1 MSETQPKSQTRSQSR
16 SRVKAQVE
24 SQGGVESGSQVKS
37 STRSRSKPQGESR
50 IESQGGERPRHHE
63 ARQGVGQGDVDT
75 TLVGRRVLIAVVA
88 GDRVYTITGTIV
100 AMGRY
105 WVVVDIESSEI
116 ESLRGVAYLNKGSII
131 AYMPV
136 DSETPGSN
144 HDSKTKH

>member
-1 MSETQPKSQTRSQSR
+1 MGNRVKSQFG
-16 SRVKAQVE
+16 
-24 SQGGVESGSQVKS
+24 SQGKDLGGSSAK
-37 STRSRSKPQGESR
+37 SRSKPQGESR

-131 AYMPV
+131 AYMPMP
-136 DSETPGSN
+136 DNNPGSN
-144 HDSKTKH
+144 HDSNPDSKTKP